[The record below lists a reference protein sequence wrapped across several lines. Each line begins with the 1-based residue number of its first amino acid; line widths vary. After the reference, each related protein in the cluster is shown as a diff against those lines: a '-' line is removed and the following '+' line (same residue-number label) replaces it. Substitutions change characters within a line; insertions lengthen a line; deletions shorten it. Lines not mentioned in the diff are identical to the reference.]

1 MTTDSEPSD
10 QDQDSKEMAESILKG
25 DGAQAAEAA
34 RQFMSRE
41 GDVNDLLDTIS
52 DTMNIVADLHEVEK
66 YSVEQVENCEDAAE
80 RALDMIRPKLR
91 VEQTRISGRV
101 MVTSM
106 QGDPHSFDKTLLLA
120 MLKIG
125 GFTPLDGG
133 IGLSPQ
139 QLAAKVEALKPDILA
154 VAIVTPPAA
163 QNLTVAKSLIDAAK
177 SKAQIVAFGKS
188 IGNISERAG
197 LHAVEEDSL
206 SALSRIAELLIAKPG
221 LPSFSQKEP

>member
-163 QNLTVAKSLIDAAK
+163 QNLTVA
-177 SKAQIVAFGKS
+177 
-188 IGNISERAG
+188 
-197 LHAVEEDSL
+197 
-206 SALSRIAELLIAKPG
+206 
-221 LPSFSQKEP
+221 

>member
-1 MTTDSEPSD
+1 MTTRSGSPNP
-10 QDQDSKEMAESILKG
+10 DQDSKEMAECILKG
-25 DGAQAAEAA
+25 DSTQAVEAA

-41 GDVNDLLDTIS
+41 GDVNELLDTIS

-66 YSVEQVENCEDAAE
+66 YSRNQVENCEEAAE
-80 RALDMIRPKLR
+80 KALDMIRPKLR
-91 VEQTRISGRV
+91 VEQTRVSGKV
-101 MVTSM
+101 MVASM

-133 IGLSPQ
+133 AGRSPQ
-139 QLAAKVEALKPDILA
+139 DVVAKVEALKPDILA
-154 VAIVTPPAA
+154 VAIVTPAAA
-163 QNLTVAKSLIDAAK
+163 QNLMAAKSLVNAAR
-177 SKAQIVAFGKS
+177 SRAQIVAFGKGTGS
-188 IGNISERAG
+188 ISERAG

-221 LPSFSQKEP
+221 LPSLSQK